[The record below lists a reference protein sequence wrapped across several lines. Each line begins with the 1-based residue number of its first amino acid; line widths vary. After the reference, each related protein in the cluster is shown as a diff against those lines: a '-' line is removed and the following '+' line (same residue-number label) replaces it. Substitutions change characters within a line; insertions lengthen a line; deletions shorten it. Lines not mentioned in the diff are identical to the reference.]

1 MSWVAGVWK
10 VQLPQHRRH
19 KGGKEPAA
27 MSSLTSPAGAIHLGM
42 DTSKNTIVVAVL
54 MPGEEVPV
62 IDRLWNE
69 EGSVRHLVGRFA
81 DRGALRACYE
91 AGPCGFE
98 LHRLLASMGV
108 ACDVVAPSLIPRRA
122 GDRVKT
128 DKRDAGRL
136 ARLHRAG
143 ELTAIRV
150 PTEAEEAVRDLV
162 RARAALLADR
172 KRAQQRLTAMLLRHG
187 RVWRSGSCW
196 TQAHEQWIAAQRF
209 TEPALASALAHYRA
223 ALDTR
228 QAELDAVEA
237 ELAPWAGREPLA
249 PAVARL
255 GCYRGIAELT
265 GLTLAAE
272 IGDWRR
278 FPSARAFMSFTGL
291 VPAEYSSG
299 ERTRR
304 GSITKAGSEPARTA
318 LIEAAWS
325 YRFRPAIGATLRR
338 RQHGA
343 DPATLAR
350 SWQAQRRLH
359 ARYKAM
365 TARGKPAGVA
375 VTAMAREL
383 AGFVWAE
390 MTS

>member
-1 MSWVAGVWK
+1 MSSVT
-10 VQLPQHRRH
+10 
-19 KGGKEPAA
+19 PAA
-27 MSSLTSPAGAIHLGM
+27 GPIHLGM
-42 DTSKNTIVVAVL
+42 DTSKNTIVVGIL
-54 MPGEEVPV
+54 MPGDEVPV
-62 IDRLWNE
+62 IDRIWNE
-69 EGSVRHLVGRFA
+69 EGSVRHLVSRLGDPA
-81 DRGALRACYE
+81 ALRACYE

-128 DKRDAGRL
+128 DKRDASRL
-136 ARLHRAG
+136 VRLHRAG
-143 ELTAIRV
+143 ELTPVRV
-150 PTEAEEAVRDLV
+150 PSEAEEAVRDLV

-172 KRAQQRLTAMLLRHG
+172 KRAQLRITAMLLRHG
-187 RVWRSGSCW
+187 RTWRGTPW
-196 TQAHEQWIAAQRF
+196 TAAHEQWIAGQRF
-209 TEPALASALAHYRA
+209 GEPALASALAHYRA
-223 ALDTR
+223 ALGTR
-228 QAELDAVEA
+228 RAELDAVED
-237 ELAPWAGREPLA
+237 ELAAWAARPPLA
-249 PAVARL
+249 AAVTRL
-255 GCYRGIAELT
+255 GCSRGIAQLN

-272 IGDWRR
+272 VGDWRR

-304 GSITKAGSEPARTA
+304 GSITKAGSEPVRTA
-318 LIEAAWS
+318 LTEAAWA
-325 YRFRPAIGATLRR
+325 YRFQPAIGVTLRR
-338 RQHGA
+338 RQQDA
-343 DPATLAR
+343 APDTLAR

-359 ARYKAM
+359 TRYKTM
-365 TARGKPAGVA
+365 TARGKPAAVA